1 MQPPQRLGG
10 RGDTTVPMTQALHMT
25 KSEARILGVRVFL
38 GSPCRRCG
46 SSERYANNGGL
57 MEEAQ

>member
-1 MQPPQRLGG
+1 
-10 RGDTTVPMTQALHMT
+10 MTQALHMT